1 MKWIDGVREAKKF
14 KKQEGVGILGI
25 YMGGY
30 LNEVLCDHLM
40 NYVESLEVNYVFI
53 FPWLLSLFDNVE
65 FRTVLVVWE
74 SF

>member
-1 MKWIDGVREAKKF
+1 MF
-14 KKQEGVGILGI
+14 GI

-53 FPWLLSLFDNVE
+53 FP
-65 FRTVLVVWE
+65 
-74 SF
+74 

>member
-1 MKWIDGVREAKKF
+1 MEWIDGVREAKKF

>member
-1 MKWIDGVREAKKF
+1 MEWIDGVREAKKF

-65 FRTVLVVWE
+65 FRTVLGMWE